1 MTKFS
6 KVHRIL
12 FLSAKIF
19 VILFIAMPLSVSAQD
34 EDEGTDP
41 IAQINVSL
49 RRKEYLK
56 AEHQCRQLLY
66 KQPAD
71 LEIKHLLSHAL
82 IFQQR
87 YNEADSLLRK
97 VLETD
102 TNNSGTY
109 WYMGLSTER
118 QGKDSIAVLRF
129 KKYIAKTPNPLNINV
144 SAWLHAASGYRR
156 MMHKQG
162 VNRMQFDEMLY
173 LYNHYLEQMP
183 TDLYAD
189 DIREFLSRAKS
200 RQPVPGKKLIWDE
213 AVE

>member
-1 MTKFS
+1 
-6 KVHRIL
+6 
-12 FLSAKIF
+12 
-19 VILFIAMPLSVSAQD
+19 MPLSVSAQD

-87 YNEADSLLRK
+87 YNESDSLLRK

-109 WYMGLSTER
+109 WYMGLSAER

-129 KKYIAKTPNPLNINV
+129 KKYITKTPNPLNINV

-162 VNRMQFDEMLY
+162 VSRMQFDEMLY